1 VKSWRAGGEA
11 TVFVKDKA
19 DQWYKAELAEMCMT
33 LNTKK
38 GISFL
43 TGIDLVTKKT
53 SKVSVNDHMC

>member
-1 VKSWRAGGEA
+1 
-11 TVFVKDKA
+11 
-19 DQWYKAELAEMCMT
+19 MCMT